1 MQTHG
6 LRASAPSEEQLD
18 LRIGELVEVRSE
30 REILAT
36 LHEHGRLQD
45 LLFMPELRQFCGR
58 RFRVYRR
65 AIKACDTIGNRGMYR
80 MEHAVHLEGVRW
92 DGQALRR
99 MPGQIPRLDGG
110 VAPGCTGGRIRH
122 PPRLPQPPI
131 GSRRARCTVAR
142 LMQAS
147 RAEAA
152 SSGEERSSC
161 QATEIPKAA
170 PVHIAGWD
178 LRQYVRDVT
187 SGNARPRPMRRRL
200 LIPLFNKRQA
210 LNRRFLPCLAA
221 DQRWPEL
228 PLPEGGRWR
237 ARRRRRSEPA
247 AGRVGRAQV

>member
-6 LRASAPSEEQLD
+6 LRTNGPLEEQLD

-36 LHEHGRLQD
+36 LHEHGRLEV

-80 MEHAVHLEGVRW
+80 MEQAVHLEGVRW
-92 DGQALRR
+92 DGQAPRR
-99 MPGQIPRLDGG
+99 MPGQIPRPDGG
-110 VAPGCTGGRIRH
+110 VDQGCTGGRIRH
-122 PPRLPQPPI
+122 PPRLPQPPT
-131 GSRRARCTVAR
+131 GSRRVRCTVAM

-152 SSGEERSSC
+152 SSGEERFSC
-161 QATEIPKAA
+161 QATEMPKGA

-187 SGNARPRPMRRRL
+187 TGNARPRPMLRRL
-200 LIPLFNKRQA
+200 LIPLFNKRQS
-210 LNRRFLPCLAA
+210 LNRRFLPGLAA
-221 DQRWPEL
+221 DQRRPEL
-228 PLPEGGRWR
+228 SLPEGGRWR
-237 ARRRRRSEPA
+237 ARRRRRS
-247 AGRVGRAQV
+247 

>member
-110 VAPGCTGGRIRH
+110 VLQGVPADVSDTLPASPNHQSDPGARGARWPGSCRRAVPKR
-122 PPRLPQPPI
+122 PPRARSGPRARRRR
-131 GSRRARCTVAR
+131 SRR
-142 LMQAS
+142 
-147 RAEAA
+147 
-152 SSGEERSSC
+152 
-161 QATEIPKAA
+161 AA

-221 DQRWPEL
+221 DQRRPEL